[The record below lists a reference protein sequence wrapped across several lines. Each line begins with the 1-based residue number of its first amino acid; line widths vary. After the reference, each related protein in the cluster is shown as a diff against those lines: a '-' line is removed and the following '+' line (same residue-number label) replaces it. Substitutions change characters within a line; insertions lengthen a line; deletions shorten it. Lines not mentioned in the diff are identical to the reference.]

1 MRTTPLALVVVLLA
15 LSSNAARGA
24 DTPAPP
30 ATRPNVVVF
39 VADDHGQDAGCYGN
53 TVIKTPNIDALA
65 ADGVRYRNAFCT
77 TASCSPSRSVLL
89 TGLQNHLT
97 GQYGL
102 AHATHH
108 MASFTSLYTL
118 PAILSDN
125 GYRTARIGK
134 FHVAPDSVYRFDV
147 TLPSAGG
154 NRNGVQMADHCR
166 EFVADKGK
174 PFFLYF
180 CVSDPHRSGVVMRD
194 KPGEPNAFG
203 TGPAY
208 PGVTETVY
216 DPKDVIVPSWLPD
229 NLPVRAELAMY
240 YQAVTRLDQGVG
252 RLVQQLKDAGQ
263 WDNTVFVYLSD
274 NGAPMPG
281 SKTTLYEPGMK
292 LPLIV
297 RVPPGLA
304 GSPEAAGST
313 AAGVAAGKAVR
324 GTVRDA
330 MVSWVDLTPTV
341 LDFAGVTEVL
351 APPLVQGEPED
362 AGAAAKNPRQAERRK
377 QKVPYAFHGR
387 SFRPTLTKDDPAGW
401 STVYASHQF
410 HEITMYYP
418 MRVVR
423 TDRYKLIYNI
433 AHPLPFPFASDLY
446 ESAVWQHALK
456 DGGST
461 FGKRTMD
468 AFVHR
473 PKYELYDLQSDPD
486 EINNLAADPKAKA
499 TFDELA
505 AKLKDYQKKTRD
517 PWVSK
522 YVYE

>member
-1 MRTTPLALVVVLLA
+1 MRICAFAALVVTVA
-15 LSSNAARGA
+15 WTSSLARGA
-24 DTPAPP
+24 EAP
-30 ATRPNVVVF
+30 ATRPNVVMF

-53 TVIKTPNIDALA
+53 AVIKTPNIDALA

-77 TASCSPSRSVLL
+77 TASCSPSRSVILS
-89 TGLQNHLT
+89 GLQNHT
-97 GQYGL
+97 NGQYGL

-108 MASFTSLYTL
+108 AASFTSLYSL
-118 PAILSDN
+118 PAILTDN
-125 GYRTARIGK
+125 GYRTGRIGK
-134 FHVAPDSVYRFDV
+134 YHVAPEASYHFDV

-154 NRNGVQMADHCR
+154 NRNGVKMADNCR
-166 EFVADKGK
+166 EFVGDKSK

-180 CVSDPHRSGVVMRD
+180 CVSDPHRSAQVMKD
-194 KPGEPNAFG
+194 KPGSPNAFG

-208 PGVTETVY
+208 PGVAETVY

-240 YQAVTRLDQGVG
+240 YQAVTRLDQGLG

-263 WDNTVFVYLSD
+263 WENTVFLYLSD

-292 LPLIV
+292 LPLVV
-297 RVPPGLA
+297 RLPPSVTGGP
-304 GSPEAAGST
+304 GSPAD
-313 AAGVAAGKAVR
+313 KAVR
-324 GTVRDA
+324 GAVRDA

-362 AGAAAKNPRQAERRK
+362 AAGPGAGNPPKNPKAAERRK
-377 QKVPYAFHGR
+377 QKVPYAFQGR
-387 SFRPTLTKDDPAGW
+387 SFRPTLLKDDPAGW
-401 STVYASHQF
+401 DTVYGSHQF

-446 ESAVWQHALK
+446 DSAIWQHALK

-461 FGKRTMD
+461 FGKRSMD

-473 PKYELYDLQSDPD
+473 PKYELYDLQTDPD
-486 EINNLAADPKAKA
+486 EIYNLANDPKHKA
-499 TFDELA
+499 AFDLLS
-505 AKLKDYQKKTRD
+505 AKLKAYQEKTKD